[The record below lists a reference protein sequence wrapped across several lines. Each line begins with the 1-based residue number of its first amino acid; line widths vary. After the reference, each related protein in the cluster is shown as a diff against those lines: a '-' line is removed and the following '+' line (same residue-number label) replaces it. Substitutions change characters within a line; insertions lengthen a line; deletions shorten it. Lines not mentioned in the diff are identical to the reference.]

1 MQFQGQGRAALGVVY
16 DCDMGETIDT
26 ALALALLYGI
36 QGKNEARVIS
46 LSVSKPN
53 LKAAACCDAIARFY
67 GGEPGPFTP
76 PLSVGM
82 AESGPA
88 PGDTPLLAAVTA
100 KFPGK
105 VQKLNDTA
113 DPVALIRNMLTA
125 QTDGNA
131 SVVLAGPATNLARLL
146 DLPGAKELIAQKVK
160 LLAIAEARLDRD
172 AAAAKRVKADW
183 PTPIVTAGAELG
195 EALPFPGASIEK
207 DFAWSTAHP
216 VVEAYRAYRTMPYDA
231 PSCAMAAAL
240 YAARPQEKYFAV
252 EKGRLVLDAAQKDRI
267 VQAYVELASAKP
279 VPRRRFG
286 RGQ

>member
-1 MQFQGQGRAALGVVY
+1 MQFQRQGQGAPGIVY

-36 QGKNEARVIS
+36 QGKNEGRVIS

-53 LKAAACCDAIARFY
+53 LKAAQCCDAIARLY
-67 GGEPGPFTP
+67 MGEPGPFTP

-100 KFPGK
+100 RFPGK

-113 DPVALIRNMLTA
+113 DPVPLIRNMLTA

-172 AAAAKRVKADW
+172 PAAARRVKADW
-183 PTPIVTAGAELG
+183 PTPMVMAGPELG
-195 EALPFPGASIEK
+195 DALPFPGASIEK

-216 VVEAYRAYRTMPYDA
+216 V
-231 PSCAMAAAL
+231 
-240 YAARPQEKYFAV
+240 
-252 EKGRLVLDAAQKDRI
+252 
-267 VQAYVELASAKP
+267 
-279 VPRRRFG
+279 
-286 RGQ
+286 